1 MTKSLKNIT
10 NNAKHDN
17 NEYLETQV
25 KENQGLIW
33 SIAKRFLGRGYDADD
48 LYQIGALGF
57 IKAAKNFD
65 PSYEVKLTTYAV
77 PYILG
82 ELKRFIRDD
91 GPIKVSRSIKDLNR
105 KIIELKKE
113 YMLKENQELTIR

>member
-1 MTKSLKNIT
+1 MTNSLINSKKNVDLDC
-10 NNAKHDN
+10 KDL
-17 NEYLETQV
+17 LELQV